1 VVRVVVG
8 IMVGVM
14 VGASRVPL
22 SSHRAVSGAIRRR
35 ARRIEHPLVEQ
46 HFDVARGARDR

>member
-8 IMVGVM
+8 VMIGVM

-22 SSHRAVSGAIRRR
+22 CSRRAVSGAIRRR
-35 ARRIEHPLVEQ
+35 ERRIEHPLVEE